1 MSKAVFFDID
11 GTLWD
16 FHNRI
21 PESTVRAIRA
31 LRANGHYAFICSGRA
46 RAYITHPDLFAI
58 GFDGLVAACGT
69 HVELDGKRIYE
80 KLIDRELAIHTVETV
95 RKYGFRPILEGPE
108 YLYMDEKDFAQE
120 PYGQKLMRELDDRL
134 RGITDHYGEWEINK
148 LSCATD
154 HADRESCFAALDEY
168 YTYLIHNSAVAELV
182 PKGHTKATGMQK
194 MCDALGISRADTF
207 AIGDSVNDLAMLEYA
222 GHGIA
227 MGNGTPEAK
236 QVADYVTT
244 DLADDGIYHAL
255 AHFGLIG
262 SMGR

>member
-1 MSKAVFFDID
+1 M
-11 GTLWD
+11 
-16 FHNRI
+16 
-21 PESTVRAIRA
+21 
-31 LRANGHYAFICSGRA
+31 
-46 RAYITHPDLFAI
+46 
-58 GFDGLVAACGT
+58 
-69 HVELDGKRIYE
+69 
-80 KLIDRELAIHTVETV
+80 

-108 YLYMDEKDFAQE
+108 YLYMDEADFGHE
-120 PYGQKLMRELDDRL
+120 PYGQKLMRELGDQL
-134 RGITDHYGEWEINK
+134 VGITDHYGAWEINK

-154 HADRESCFAALDEY
+154 HADREGCFAALDEY
-168 YTYLIHNSAVAELV
+168 YTYLVHNDAIAELV

-194 MCDALGISRADTF
+194 MCEALGIAREDTF

-222 GHGIA
+222 GYGIA